1 MSGATP
7 LLLLCLHCILQGDSD
22 LWIFPDFHPT
32 LQKANFTIMHKIF
45 FEDLT
50 RLQMFQKLEF
60 RKIVMCQWLE
70 HKNHSFIPTL
80 ATKIS

>member
-1 MSGATP
+1 
-7 LLLLCLHCILQGDSD
+7 
-22 LWIFPDFHPT
+22 
-32 LQKANFTIMHKIF
+32 MHKIF